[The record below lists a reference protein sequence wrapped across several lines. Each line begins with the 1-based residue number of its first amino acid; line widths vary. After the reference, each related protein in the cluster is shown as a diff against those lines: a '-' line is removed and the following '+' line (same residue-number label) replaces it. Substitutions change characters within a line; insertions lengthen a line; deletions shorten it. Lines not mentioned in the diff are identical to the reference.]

1 MIRTF
6 PALCL
11 TLVLITASAACAQE
25 PKLPEWI
32 PFEQALADGKESGK
46 MVLVDIWSP
55 RCGWCRKMQEEVYPR
70 EDLLAYVNKHFVT
83 GRLNIDVKDD
93 SVSYLGYSLSSG
105 ELSAGFGATG
115 TPTTIFLSPDGAY
128 ITRLPGFHDYESYF
142 PVLRF
147 IATESFRDMSFQ
159 EFMQKE
165 GIEPKASG
173 DQ

>member
-6 PALCL
+6 PTLCL
-11 TLVLITASAACAQE
+11 TLVLISATAACAQE
-25 PKLPEWI
+25 PRVPEWI
-32 PFEQALADGKESGK
+32 PFEEALADGEDSGK

-55 RCGWCRKMQEEVYPR
+55 RCGWCRKMQEEVYTR
-70 EDLLAYVNKHFVT
+70 EDLLDYVNKHFVT

-93 SVSYLGYSLSSG
+93 TLSYLGYSLSSG

-128 ITRLPGFHDYESYF
+128 ITRLPGFHDYDSYF

-165 GIEPKASG
+165 GIEPKSSG